1 MMMNFRYKKWDAVY
15 KGNES
20 NVFQQRFHS
29 PFFILLK
36 KRKDDENA
44 KE

>member
-1 MMMNFRYKKWDAVY
+1 MTMIFRYKKWDAVY

-20 NVFQQRFHS
+20 NVFNKG
-29 PFFILLK
+29 FIPLFYFAK